1 MGPRI
6 SVGRGFME
14 TISVGE
20 LKARFSEVLDRVQKG
35 EEIIISYGKR
45 REKVAVLLPY
55 TRYHNRQHRR
65 LGLLKD
71 RGGFFIRKDFKM
83 TDEAVLES

>member
-1 MGPRI
+1 
-6 SVGRGFME
+6 ME

-35 EEIIISYGKR
+35 EEIIISFGKR

-55 TRYHNRQHRR
+55 TRYHNRRHRK
-65 LGLLKD
+65 LGPLKG
-71 RGGFFIRKDFKM
+71 RGGFVIRKGFKM

>member
-1 MGPRI
+1 
-6 SVGRGFME
+6 ME

-35 EEIIISYGKR
+35 EEIIISFGKR

-65 LGLLKD
+65 LGLLKG
-71 RGGFFIRKDFKM
+71 RGGFVIRKDFKM

>member
-1 MGPRI
+1 
-6 SVGRGFME
+6 ME

-35 EEIIISYGKR
+35 EEIIISFGKR

-65 LGLLKD
+65 LGPLKS
-71 RGGFFIRKDFKM
+71 RGGFALRKGFKM
-83 TDEAVLES
+83 TDEALLES

>member
-1 MGPRI
+1 
-6 SVGRGFME
+6 ME

-35 EEIIISYGKR
+35 EEIIISFGKR

-55 TRYHNRQHRR
+55 TRYHNRPHRK
-65 LGLLKD
+65 LGPLKG
-71 RGGFFIRKDFKM
+71 RGGFVIRKGFKM